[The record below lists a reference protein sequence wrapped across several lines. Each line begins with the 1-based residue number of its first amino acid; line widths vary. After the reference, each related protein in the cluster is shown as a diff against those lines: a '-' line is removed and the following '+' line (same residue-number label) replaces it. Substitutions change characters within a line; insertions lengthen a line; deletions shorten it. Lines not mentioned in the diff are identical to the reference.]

1 MTLLTARAVPGVE
14 NPDVVAPQEG
24 AAEAPRTRDPWLD
37 NVRLLAAIFILTN
50 HAVGQVIDRSA
61 TMPILYLAT
70 WPLRVPLFVIVA
82 GYFSSAAPLT
92 GRRAVQLMRNILFV
106 YLTVDFVAMVH
117 RGLSKDIWRWEPS
130 FPAFG
135 MWFLLS
141 LFCWRLAL
149 PLLAHMRFLLPISV
163 LAALGVGIFEG
174 FGPEF
179 SASRTVVY
187 LPLFVIGWKL
197 RQVGMRELL
206 DRRGVRAAAVAVLL
220 GIGLAA
226 FFLADEV
233 SRRWLGMNRAYRG
246 DLPQQL
252 TEAGIR
258 GLALTVGAVGALA
271 LISLVPRGR
280 IPIISYLGSGSMYI
294 YILHTMIIQQLMTS
308 GYFKTINSRPEL
320 LVMLLGCL
328 ALALLLASP
337 PVRWAFRWLVQP
349 RYRWLFRDR

>member
-1 MTLLTARAVPGVE
+1 MTVLTARAG
-14 NPDVVAPQEG
+14 PDAATAGGPAGSDVAGE
-24 AAEAPRTRDPWLD
+24 PRGRDPWLD

-82 GYFSSAAPLT
+82 GYFSSARALS
-92 GRRAVQLMRNILFV
+92 GRRAMQLLRNILFV

-141 LFCWRLAL
+141 LFCWRLVL
-149 PLLAHMRFLLPISV
+149 PLLAHLRFLFPVSV
-163 LAALGVGIFEG
+163 LAALGVGFFAG

-187 LPLFVIGWKL
+187 LPVFLLGWRL
-197 RQVGMRELL
+197 RQVGLRDLL
-206 DRRGVRAAAVAVLL
+206 DRRAVRAAAVAVLL
-220 GIGLAA
+220 GIGVAA
-226 FFLADEV
+226 VFLADDV

-246 DLPQQL
+246 DLVQQL

-258 GLALTVGAVGALA
+258 GLALMVGALGALA
-271 LISLVPRGR
+271 LIALIPRRR
-280 IPIISYLGSGSMYI
+280 IPVISYLGSGSMYI
-294 YILHTMIIQQLMTS
+294 YILHAMIIQQLMTL
-308 GYFKTINSRPEL
+308 GYFRSINSRPEL
-320 LVMLLGCL
+320 LLMLLGCL
-328 ALALLLASP
+328 ALGLLLASP
-337 PVRWAFRWLVQP
+337 PIRWAFRWLVQP
-349 RYRWLFRDR
+349 RYRWLFRER

>member
-1 MTLLTARAVPGVE
+1 MTVLTPAAPPVVDVAVQTPPRAV
-14 NPDVVAPQEG
+14 
-24 AAEAPRTRDPWLD
+24 RDPWLD
-37 NVRLLAAIFILTN
+37 NVRLVAAILILTN
-50 HAVGQVIDRSA
+50 HAVGQVIDRSS

-82 GYFSSAAPLT
+82 GYFSSAAPLS

-106 YLTVDFVAMVH
+106 YLSVDFVAMVH

-149 PLLAHMRFLLPISV
+149 PLLAQLRFLFPITI

-187 LPLFVIGWKL
+187 LPLFLLGWRL
-197 RQVGMRELL
+197 RQAGMRELM
-206 DRRGVRAAAVAVLL
+206 DRRGVRTAAVAVVVV
-220 GIGLAA
+220 IGVAA
-226 FFLADEV
+226 FVLADDI
-233 SRRWLGMNRAYRG
+233 SRRWLGMNRPYRG
-246 DLPQQL
+246 DLAQQL
-252 TEAGIR
+252 TETGIR
-258 GLALTVGAVGALA
+258 GIALTIGALGALA
-271 LISLVPRGR
+271 LISLIPRGR
-280 IPIISYLGSGSMYI
+280 IPVISYLGSGSMYI
-294 YILHTMIIQQLMTS
+294 YILHTMIIQQLMTL
-308 GYFKTINSRPEL
+308 GYFKSINSRPEL

-328 ALALLLASP
+328 ALGLLLAAP
-337 PVRWAFRWLVQP
+337 PIRWAFRWLVQP
-349 RYRWLFRDR
+349 RYRWLFRER